1 MGGAVCHCSVS
12 SVFSEVSPKPAAL
25 LIEQWHTE
33 KPASAMNLAQTHPG
47 TARGAAHRDS

>member
-25 LIEQWHTE
+25 LIEQWHTATVTHTFSLRNAY
-33 KPASAMNLAQTHPG
+33 PAG
-47 TARGAAHRDS
+47 G